1 MTKINLKFAAVLAV
15 PAGIALAISAAVI
28 GTQAQ
33 GGGAPRFKY
42 DPDWP
47 KPLPNKWK
55 MGGVTGLAVDKDDNV
70 WVLNRPNDLVSIEVH
85 AEQDPPLADCCAHA
99 PAMIHFDKT
108 GNVIGS
114 FDAPQG
120 HGMAVDKQGFVYIGQ
135 NTVRKYDPKTGK
147 MLAAIPHIPETANG
161 QPFDDNPRIGWVKG
175 QGAAGPVAGFIT
187 VGGGDGARG
196 GRGGRGGGRGG
207 GDGAAT
213 QAQLQQTA
221 FIAKY
226 PPTTP
231 MIVGGIEEIRTDD
244 AVNEIYVADNAF
256 GGRVMVF
263 SLDKFEF
270 KRGWGAYGHKL
281 SEISTKPEDH
291 AYTPNGPMAK
301 EFVGHLTFNFSND
314 GLVYAA
320 DRTGNRIHVTDKQG
334 NFKQEIKLA
343 EYTGVGGSTGGV
355 MFSNDKDQKLL
366 YISDLTNNHIWFLDR
381 KTGKIVGTLGQMGES
396 GGSFFGVHMEATDSK
411 GNLYT
416 GEVFAGERVQRFVPA
431 DSPRGKLLEQLAR
444 TAP

>member
-1 MTKINLKFAAVLAV
+1 MMKVTLKIAALLVLL
-15 PAGIALAISAAVI
+15 AGMAFLIRSGSDDV
-28 GTQAQ
+28 QAQ
-33 GGGAPRFKY
+33 TAPSFKY

-55 MGGVTGLAVDKDDNV
+55 MGGVTGLAVDKDDNI

-99 PAMIHFDKT
+99 PAMIHFDKA

-120 HGMAVDKQGFVYIGQ
+120 HGMAVDKQGFIYIGQ

-175 QGAAGPVAGFIT
+175 QGTAGPVAGFIA
-187 VGGGDGARG
+187 VGDGGRG

-221 FIAKY
+221 FVAKY

-244 AVNEIYVADNAF
+244 AVNEIYVADNSF

-381 KTGKIVGTLGQMGES
+381 KTGKVVGTLGQQGES

-431 DSPRGKLLEQLAR
+431 DSPRGKLLEQLSR
-444 TAP
+444 VQP

>member
-1 MTKINLKFAAVLAV
+1 MRVSLRFGAVVVVLA
-15 PAGIALAISAAVI
+15 AAALVSVL
-28 GTQAQ
+28 AQ
-33 GGGAPRFKY
+33 SSGVPRFKY
-42 DPDWP
+42 DPEWP
-47 KPLPNKWK
+47 KPLPSKWK

-70 WVLNRPNDLVSIEVH
+70 WVLNRPNDLTGIEIE
-85 AEQDPPLADCCAHA
+85 AELDPPLADCCVHA
-99 PAMIHFDKT
+99 PAMIHFDKA
-108 GNVIGS
+108 GNVIES

-147 MLAAIPHIPETANG
+147 MLMAVPHIPDQANG
-161 QPFDDNPRIGWVKG
+161 QPFDSTPRIGWAKG
-175 QGAAGPVAGFIT
+175 QGSAGPVAGFIT
-187 VGGGDGARG
+187 VPGGEGR
-196 GRGGRGGGRGG
+196 GRGGRGGPGR

-221 FIAKY
+221 FVTKY

-291 AYTPNGPMAK
+291 AYTPGGQMAK

-334 NFKQEIKLA
+334 SFKQEFKLA
-343 EYTGVGGSTGGV
+343 ETTGVGGAAGGV
-355 MFSNDKDQKLL
+355 MFSNDKEQKLL

-381 KTGKIVGTLGQMGES
+381 KTGKVVGTLGQMGEN
-396 GGSFFGVHMEATDSK
+396 GGSFFGVHMEATDSR

-444 TAP
+444 MPN

>member
-1 MTKINLKFAAVLAV
+1 MRLSVILGAVLASIGV
-15 PAGIALAISAAVI
+15 VALV
-28 GTQAQ
+28 GVGAQ
-33 GGGAPRFKY
+33 SQSVPRFKY
-42 DPDWP
+42 DPEWP

-55 MGGVTGLAVDKDDNV
+55 LGGVTGLAVDKDDNV
-70 WVLNRPNDLVSIEVH
+70 WVLNRPNDLTGIEIE
-85 AEQDPPLADCCAHA
+85 AELDPPLADCCMHA
-99 PAMIHFDKT
+99 PAMIHFDKA
-108 GNVIGS
+108 GNVMES

-120 HGMAVDKQGFVYIGQ
+120 HGMAVDRQGFIYIGQ

-147 MLAAIPHIPETANG
+147 MLMAVPHIPDQANG
-161 QPFDDNPRIGWVKG
+161 QPFDSNPRIGWAKG
-175 QGAAGPVAGFIT
+175 QGSAGPVAGFIT
-187 VGGGDGARG
+187 VPGGEGR
-196 GRGGRGGGRGG
+196 GRGGRGGPGR

-270 KRGWGAYGHKL
+270 RRGWGAYGHKL

-291 AYTPNGPMAK
+291 AYTPGGPMAK
-301 EFVGHLTFNFSND
+301 EFVGHLTFNFSSD

-334 NFKQEIKLA
+334 NFKQEFKLA
-343 EYTGVGGSTGGV
+343 ETTGVGGAAGGV

-381 KTGKIVGTLGQMGES
+381 KTGKVVGTLGQMGEN
-396 GGSFFGVHMEATDSK
+396 GGSFFGVHMEATDSR

-416 GEVFAGERVQRFVPA
+416 GEVFAGERVQRFVPS

-444 TAP
+444 TAN